1 MGNARLW
8 ALIATFV
15 GHAVVLR
22 CDLKAHRRENMA
34 ANAVDES
41 VTIESAVTSAMRS
54 AGVDES
60 SPIKQ
65 ALIHD
70 AQVYDLTEVCVPD
83 PDGKSVSLADRL
95 LQMRLE
101 PRWRSEFPEKKPT
114 PSSGRPV
121 SRMTAGTGTLSVDRE
136 NFAAIAN
143 GTVRVE

>member
-1 MGNARLW
+1 
-8 ALIATFV
+8 
-15 GHAVVLR
+15 
-22 CDLKAHRRENMA
+22 MA
-34 ANAVDES
+34 ANTVDES
-41 VTIESAVTSAMRS
+41 VTIESAVTSALRS

-101 PRWRSEFPEKKPT
+101 PRWRSEFPERIPA

-121 SRMTAGTGTLSVDRE
+121 SRMAAGTGTLSPDRE

-143 GTVRVE
+143 GTVRVEPR